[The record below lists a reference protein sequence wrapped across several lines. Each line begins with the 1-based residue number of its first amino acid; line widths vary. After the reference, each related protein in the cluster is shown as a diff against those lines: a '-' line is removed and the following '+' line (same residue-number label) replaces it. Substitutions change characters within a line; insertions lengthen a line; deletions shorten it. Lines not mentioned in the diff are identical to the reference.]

1 MAALLC
7 ILFSVILS
15 SMTPLV
21 FEASDQLIPIV
32 FQVDKTLGQ
41 YLSTASSTIYNIG
54 ISLMILKFLK
64 KGFEIYVMGTDGDP
78 DMDPLQLVTNFIK
91 AMAVAIGFR
100 PIYDIFVQILKETV
114 NTITTSMNI
123 YKEVTD
129 FTGIGIINGV
139 FFLIAFVI
147 FMILFCK
154 AFELGINMMILN
166 IGMPL
171 ACTGLLDNDKGMFK
185 NYFMTYVKTFLTVL
199 IQVVLSKLGLYII
212 VSSAGIGNIISGN
225 FDLAQMFFG
234 LACMIVAMKAPKL
247 LAEFLVPS
255 GPGGGVMSKIYAVN
269 TIKTAI
275 KGVTK

>member
-1 MAALLC
+1 MAAILV

-32 FQVDKTLGQ
+32 FEVDKTLGQ

-100 PIYDIFVQILKETV
+100 PIYDIFVRILKETV
-114 NTITTSMNI
+114 NAITTSMNI

-139 FFLIAFVI
+139 FFLIALVI
-147 FMILFCK
+147 FMMEK
-154 AFELGINMMILN
+154 
-166 IGMPL
+166 
-171 ACTGLLDNDKGMFK
+171 
-185 NYFMTYVKTFLTVL
+185 
-199 IQVVLSKLGLYII
+199 Q
-212 VSSAGIGNIISGN
+212 
-225 FDLAQMFFG
+225 
-234 LACMIVAMKAPKL
+234 
-247 LAEFLVPS
+247 
-255 GPGGGVMSKIYAVN
+255 KI
-269 TIKTAI
+269 KRQSC
-275 KGVTK
+275 